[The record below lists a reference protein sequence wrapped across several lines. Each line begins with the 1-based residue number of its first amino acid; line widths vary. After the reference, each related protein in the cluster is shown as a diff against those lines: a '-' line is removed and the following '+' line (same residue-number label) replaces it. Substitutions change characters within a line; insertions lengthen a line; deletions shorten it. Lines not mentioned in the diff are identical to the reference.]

1 MNKTKTSGNI
11 YNKTHIAMILI
22 VLSMVSVI
30 SYTMADQTI
39 FRDCFLHLKMFR
51 DSSFAVDTTSIVLLQ
66 PAQSSIQPVVS
77 LFGANAS
84 TNSIR
89 QVMGKKR
96 EECSL
101 QIIIGLHPS
110 DSTVLY
116 NFMYKNPYTFSSG
129 PNSIY
134 LIIFDPLTNSVM
146 INDHHT
152 ISLPVSIFISKIP
165 TFKAIEDGSFKAED
179 LYFEYYCVSCNN
191 QIQPLTSQKEIRFL
205 TDYSY
210 QRKWKQTHINM
221 QGIVHGRRQQIT
233 RCEQHIWKKW
243 LAPTGKAILTYWT
256 RCNKPAA
263 FWDLTLRSV
272 HPNFSTY
279 LQTEVRFSQ
288 PGFSGSFAQN
298 FYAEISLPSV
308 WEASSSY
315 YAGSLTSGIIYCDCK
330 RKSESV
336 SCETLDVGFG
346 TPEWTIFIGTAA
358 IISGLIGIKDY
369 YWVSIDNKPIH
380 DNIIEAVINV
390 LGIILRQGSNK
401 GLCLAIFSLGMYY
414 VTMLFENTLTSNLVV
429 PKKNLPFDLA
439 ELMNA
444 GYRILIPGQSENE
457 FGSHL
462 PFLKEEFKKL
472 NLTFSPSVVE
482 IFNTERVNNPRTFIQ
497 DKFSYF
503 FISTESGKDVIHQ
516 AILSKVS
523 RHCVRPWLRNT
534 FSRFPVYTFF
544 RHKLT
549 FRIFQSIQLLTEAGL
564 HNFFDWDLERI
575 APDLNSKLKNRE
587 NSQPSPDSFISLKN
601 LIPLLL
607 VSGFLLLSSFLAFSI
622 EHASLVY
629 HKLLRTYRCE
639 NIVLKS
645 FIKNWSW
652 SAIIGTVSWLN
663 WWLRNANVTKR
674 LPKL

>member
-1 MNKTKTSGNI
+1 
-11 YNKTHIAMILI
+11 MILI
-22 VLSMVSVI
+22 IALSMVANM
-30 SYTMADQTI
+30 SYTVAGLSI
-39 FRDCFLHLKMFR
+39 FAEDCVLHIKRFR
-51 DSSFAVDTTSIVLLQ
+51 DSSIAVDITSIV
-66 PAQSSIQPVVS
+66 IQPPIQANIQHMVS
-77 LFGANAS
+77 LFSANAS
-84 TNSIR
+84 TSSIR
-89 QVMGKKR
+89 PVTGKKR

-101 QIIIGLHPS
+101 QVIIGLQPS

-129 PNSIY
+129 PTSIY
-134 LIIFDPLTNSVM
+134 LIIHDPATDSVM

-165 TFKAIEDGSFKAED
+165 TLKEIKEGTFKAED
-179 LYFEYYCVSCNN
+179 LDFEYYCLSCKNP
-191 QIQPLTSQKEIRFL
+191 IQPFTSQKEIRFL

-210 QRKWKQTHINM
+210 QREWKQTHMNM

-233 RCEQHIWKKW
+233 SCEQHIWKKW
-243 LAPTGKAILTYWT
+243 LAPIGKTILTYWT

-272 HPNFSTY
+272 HPHFSTH

-288 PGFSGSFAQN
+288 PGFSGSFSQN

-336 SCETLDVGFG
+336 SYETLDVGFG
-346 TPEWTIFIGTAA
+346 TPEWTIFIVTAA
-358 IISGLIGIKDY
+358 IISTLIVIKDH
-369 YWVSIDNKPIH
+369 YWVYIGNKPIH
-380 DNIIEAVINV
+380 DNVIGAVINV

-414 VTMLFENTLTSNLVV
+414 ATMLFENTLTSNLVV
-429 PKKNLPFDLA
+429 PKKNPPFDLA

-444 GYRILIPGQSENE
+444 GYRILITGKSENE

-462 PFLKEEFKKL
+462 PFLQEEFKKL
-472 NLTFSPSVVE
+472 NLTFSPSLVE
-482 IFNTERVNNPRTFIQ
+482 IFNTEKVNNPRTFMQ

-503 FISTESGKDVIHQ
+503 FISTESGKDLIHQ

-523 RHCVRPWLRNT
+523 RHCVCPWLRST

-549 FRIFQSIQLLTEAGL
+549 FQIFQSIQLLTEAGL

-575 APDLNSKLKNRE
+575 APDFNSKLKNRE

-601 LIPLLL
+601 LIPLFLA
-607 VSGFLLLSSFLAFSI
+607 SGFLLLSSFLAFSI
-622 EHASLVY
+622 EHASLVC
-629 HKLLRTYRCE
+629 HKLVVPHRCK
-639 NIVLKS
+639 NIGLKS
-645 FIKNWSW
+645 FIKNWLW
-652 SAIIGTVSWLN
+652 STIIGIVSWLN
-663 WWLRNANVTKR
+663 WWLRNANITKC